1 MEPVIMTKSKFMNTP
16 IGLIAVRADD
26 DAILAIEF
34 VDQREETEADSPLLE
49 RAVDQLEEYFQG
61 ARTRFSLPL
70 APRGT
75 QFQQQVWQQ
84 LLSVNYGQTASYAD
98 IARSIGRPKAM
109 RAVGAA
115 NGRNPISIVIPCH
128 RVVGSDGSLTGYA
141 GGLARKSWLL
151 ALETD

>member
-98 IARSIGRPKAM
+98 IARSIGRPKTM

>member
-1 MEPVIMTKSKFMNTP
+1 MTKSKFMNTP